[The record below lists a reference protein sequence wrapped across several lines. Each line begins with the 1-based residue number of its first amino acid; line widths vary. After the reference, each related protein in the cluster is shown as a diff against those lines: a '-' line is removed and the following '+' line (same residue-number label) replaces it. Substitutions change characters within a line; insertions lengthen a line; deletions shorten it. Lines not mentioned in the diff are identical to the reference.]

1 MYHGQ
6 RKSAHVLCRS
16 GVARLWRRCLAC
28 PGRVCGVCATGS
40 MGASIGRFWDWRLRG
55 RRAGP
60 TRSTQGISLG
70 ARQNHGRRWVGT
82 VGSRARWHSVDVTLG
97 ARSQCRDEEKTA
109 AVLGVLHWVKSG
121 ARGVAGSGWGQ
132 GVAGA
137 EPETTPYCTGGSMG
151 NSGTAAYGPVF
162 HCPTSG
168 LRALHPARLLH
179 ARAGQGSVIKLPHSQ
194 SLNTVRTPTSTVP
207 NARQWT

>member
-16 GVARLWRRCLAC
+16 GAARLWRRCLAC

-82 VGSRARWHSVDVTLG
+82 VGSRARWHSVDATLG
-97 ARSQCRDEEKTA
+97 ARSQCPDEEKTA

-121 ARGVAGSGWGQ
+121 ARGSLGL
-132 GVAGA
+132 AGA
-137 EPETTPYCTGGSMG
+137 RAWRVLNQKPRTVQV
-151 NSGTAAYGPVF
+151 GTWAIPV
-162 HCPTSG
+162 PQ
-168 LRALHPARLLH
+168 RMALY
-179 ARAGQGSVIKLPHSQ
+179 
-194 SLNTVRTPTSTVP
+194 STVP
-207 NARQWT
+207 PRGPGPSIPPVSSTPGQDRVL